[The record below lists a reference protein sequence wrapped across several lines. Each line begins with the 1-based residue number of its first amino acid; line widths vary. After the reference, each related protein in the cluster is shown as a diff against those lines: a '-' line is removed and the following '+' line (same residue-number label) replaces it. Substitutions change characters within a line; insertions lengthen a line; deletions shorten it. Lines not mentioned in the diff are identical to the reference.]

1 MLNFLQS
8 CSVRSAYLAPLGCGT
23 RHSWQVVVGRWVLE
37 VKRFR
42 GRFQVVQACGRPIVM
57 NCHVLKNDFSVN
69 VFVNISL
76 SMAQHACGCHPQF
89 KGPAGRAISV
99 SLKFSP
105 CVRHA
110 PSPRAGTNV
119 RRTSDCGAQWAT
131 GWPPNQ
137 AVMLPPVAGHGPG
150 GLGPRY
156 LGTPALLVRAFCAWK
171 AGGGALGLVG
181 HGLG

>member
-1 MLNFLQS
+1 MWVSIACIRVMSRVISRVSVRTICTTGSLSYYHYIKTGGGMLNFLQS

-131 GWPPNQ
+131 G
-137 AVMLPPVAGHGPG
+137 
-150 GLGPRY
+150 
-156 LGTPALLVRAFCAWK
+156 
-171 AGGGALGLVG
+171 
-181 HGLG
+181 

>member
-1 MLNFLQS
+1 MLGVLSVQVGGGTACVMRGVGGGGMLNFLQS
-8 CSVRSAYLAPLGCGT
+8 CSVRSAHLAPLGCGT

-69 VFVNISL
+69 VVVNISL

-110 PSPRAGTNV
+110 PSPRAGSRAQTSGARPTAV
-119 RRTSDCGAQWAT
+119 RNGQL
-131 GWPPNQ
+131 G
-137 AVMLPPVAGHGPG
+137 GHPTR
-150 GLGPRY
+150 P
-156 LGTPALLVRAFCAWK
+156 
-171 AGGGALGLVG
+171 
-181 HGLG
+181 

>member
-1 MLNFLQS
+1 VMRGVGGGGMLKFLQS

-110 PSPRAGTNV
+110 PSPRAGTNI

-150 GLGPRY
+150 KGQHYRSGVQLGNPTNAKKRQY
-156 LGTPALLVRAFCAWK
+156 
-171 AGGGALGLVG
+171 
-181 HGLG
+181 